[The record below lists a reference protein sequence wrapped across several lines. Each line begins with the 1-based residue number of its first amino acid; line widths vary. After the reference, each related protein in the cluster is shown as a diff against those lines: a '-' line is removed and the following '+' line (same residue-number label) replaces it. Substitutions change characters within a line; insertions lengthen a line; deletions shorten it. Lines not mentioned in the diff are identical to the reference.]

1 MAKILRPRVNVLSPG
16 VKILS
21 KWFKILN
28 LGVKIL
34 GPRVKIMSQ
43 RVKILSPRVKILS
56 LRIKSF
62 WPLSYAATRRKATG
76 QPHAVSTLR
85 PGKQNPA
92 LRTFEVR
99 AVGKFSRSINNTERK
114 LYASVGIL
122 FEQNES
128 HVSLESRC
136 TWRMTT
142 FIAKYYELLVH
153 RIAFL
158 ISTMIYTHF
167 PPNEGINVYK
177 NEHFFS
183 CGNGVHGVIKK
194 KTEKPS
200 TVLRHN
206 ASLLAGRTR
215 GCVRTKGQGGKNTTL
230 NFPFRNAELIRY

>member
-1 MAKILRPRVNVLSPG
+1 
-16 VKILS
+16 
-21 KWFKILN
+21 
-28 LGVKIL
+28 
-34 GPRVKIMSQ
+34 
-43 RVKILSPRVKILS
+43 
-56 LRIKSF
+56 
-62 WPLSYAATRRKATG
+62 
-76 QPHAVSTLR
+76 
-85 PGKQNPA
+85 
-92 LRTFEVR
+92 
-99 AVGKFSRSINNTERK
+99 
-114 LYASVGIL
+114 
-122 FEQNES
+122 
-128 HVSLESRC
+128 
-136 TWRMTT
+136 MTT